1 MILASLIRNS
11 NSARMKYRLTRVWER
26 YYAWRQLN
34 VSVNAR
40 YGAKFDLK
48 LPDSIQTSIFLTGVW
63 EKNMSKLISSAL
75 RPADIFVDVGANIGW
90 YTIMASKLV
99 GSTGKVFAFEASP
112 SIYNVLLSNLAKNNI
127 ENVQAFNIAVSDHL
141 GSCPIYNAP
150 VGNIGHS
157 TIIDSLATTDGHTF
171 EKIVKCDR
179 LSSLLEHAVLFDARF
194 IKIDIEGAERLAI
207 DGVAPFLK
215 NFSERCEW
223 LIELSPE
230 FSPNGQADISW
241 IFDQFSS
248 AGYKAFRIENN
259 YERVDDITPSQE
271 DIALL
276 QIDRAPT
283 GRLNDILFSKTR

>member
-11 NSARMKYRLTRVWER
+11 NSASMKYRLTRVWER
-26 YYAWRQLN
+26 YYAWRQLS
-34 VSVNAR
+34 VSVSAR

-63 EKNMSKLISSAL
+63 EKNISNLISSAL
-75 RPADIFVDVGANIGW
+75 RPADIFVDIGANIGW

-127 ENVQAFNIAVSDHL
+127 ENVHAFNIAVSDHL
-141 GSCPIYNAP
+141 GSCHIYKAP

-171 EKIVKCDR
+171 ENTVRCDR
-179 LSSLLEHAVLFDARF
+179 LPSLIDHAVLLNARF
-194 IKIDIEGAERLAI
+194 IKIDIEGAERLAME
-207 DGVAPFLK
+207 GVAPFLK
-215 NFSERCEW
+215 SFSDHCEW
-223 LIELSPE
+223 LVELSPE
-230 FSPNGQADISW
+230 FSPKGQADISW
-241 IFDQFSS
+241 IFDQFLS
-248 AGYKAFRIENN
+248 AGYKAFRIENS
-259 YERVDDITPSQE
+259 YGHVGDLTLPQE
-271 DIALL
+271 DIAFL
-276 QIDRAPT
+276 QIDHTPT